1 MFRRPGE
8 SPFQAFMRNNRQTQ
22 QRNMGGKYW
31 QDHQKPQY
39 RPGQTRF
46 TPRQRQQLAPS
57 ATIKEVR
64 PEFDVERQGIRGMD
78 IHLAFSVLNATDH
91 TFAAAAHFY
100 FAAGMPL
107 RDFNGEY
114 CAPDGTVFVGRTWQP
129 GRIYLGYQN
138 VVLFMPYSEL
148 HMRSG
153 NHNLGFVASI
163 WDDGGRRLAQSDL
176 FPFTLQVS

>member
-8 SPFQAFMRNNRQTQ
+8 SAFQAFVRNNRQTQ

-31 QDHQKPQY
+31 QDHRKQQY
-39 RPGQTRF
+39 TPGQTPF
-46 TPRQRQQLAPS
+46 TPRQRQQLTPS
-57 ATIKEVR
+57 ATIGAVR
-64 PEFDVERQGIRGMD
+64 AEFDVERQGITGMD
-78 IHLAFSVLNATDH
+78 IHLKFSVLGARNH
-91 TFAAAAHFY
+91 TFVAAAHFY

-114 CAPDGTVFVGRTWQP
+114 CAPNGTVFVGRTWQP
-129 GRIYLGYQN
+129 GGISLGPQHI
-138 VVLFMPYSEL
+138 VLFMPYSEL